1 MNKVHKENV
10 NQIKQQRYMPDLELK
25 PIHKFFRVTIS
36 SIKYT
41 KKNKF
46 RYNLFTRMQQFT
58 IQTHISSRTSRIL
71 QQYNTTSYPKEE
83 RAFRLNN
90 IFRLLDNCQSTILY
104 EELSINN
111 KTNNSKRK
119 TPYFK
124 TTFQFSK
131 YTSEQ

>member
-1 MNKVHKENV
+1 
-10 NQIKQQRYMPDLELK
+10 
-25 PIHKFFRVTIS
+25 
-36 SIKYT
+36 
-41 KKNKF
+41 
-46 RYNLFTRMQQFT
+46 MQQFT

-90 IFRLLDNCQSTILY
+90 IFRLLDNCQSIILY
-104 EELSINN
+104 EKLSINN